1 MKKITLL
8 IAALVAM
15 SLQALAAPVSI
26 NPPGDDGV
34 ILVTGHTATV
44 SMTGYVGSMAMN
56 TQIVRVRWADAEIP
70 PQPPLEPM
78 SAVHPSS
85 GYEVS
90 ITGDPCFS
98 AIITWSD
105 ETSKCCDVRVGYN
118 PTEVGSHHA
127 TLTVKCDRADYDVV
141 ITLDGTATLKKND
154 PVMQDPIPSE
164 AESWMF
170 VARWRH
176 DCSLNGVLSYTLEC
190 APAGTDFDPSNY
202 EYRLMEGLAPRDCQH
217 YGGMLLMI
225 GRYVKPVEG
234 LSPGGTYDYRVKA
247 LYIDDTES
255 EWSNVQTIRIP
266 SADLHVPGDVNYD
279 GGVSVTDVVNMIKC
293 VIDED
298 LEGVSVPRADMNSDG
313 IVNVSD
319 ISLLINNLLS
329 VVE

>member
-1 MKKITLL
+1 MKRITLL

-15 SLQALAAPVSI
+15 SLQSLAVPVSMD
-26 NPPGDDGV
+26 PADDDDV
-34 ILVTGHTATV
+34 ILITGETASL
-44 SMTGYVGSMAMN
+44 SMSGYVGSLAMN
-56 TQIVRVRWADAEIP
+56 TQTVRVKWADAHIP

-78 SAVHPSS
+78 SVVQPSS
-85 GYEVS
+85 DYQVS
-90 ITGDPCFS
+90 ITGDPCFW
-98 AIITWSD
+98 ARITWTD
-105 ETSKCCDVRVGYN
+105 ESSKCCDVKIGYA
-118 PTEVGSHHA
+118 PYEAGTHHA
-127 TLTVKCDRADYDVV
+127 TVTVKCERADYDVV
-141 ITLDGTATLKKND
+141 ITLEGTATLKKST
-154 PVMQDPIPSE
+154 PVMQNPILSE

-170 VARWRH
+170 VARWSH
-176 DCSLNGVLSYTLEC
+176 SCSFDGVLSYTLEC

-202 EYRLMEGLAPRDCQH
+202 EYRLMEGLVPNDCQY

-279 GGVSVTDVVNMIKC
+279 GGVSVTDVVHMIKC
-293 VIDED
+293 IIDED
-298 LEGVSVPRADMNSDG
+298 LEGVSVPRADLNSDG

-319 ISLLINNLLS
+319 ISLLVNGLLG
-329 VVE
+329 VE